1 MSQDVSV
8 TDLAV
13 SVSKYSYPL
22 SVLGDCDRDSWSQS
36 CLCPCRLYQPQ
47 SDMMATDWLD
57 VSFHWAC
64 LHMSVSRMVV
74 LTFVMTSTCDLHA
87 SVNAVMTGCCF
98 LRVYCVW
105 ECVVSGSVVWLR
117 VCLCCVRECDV
128 SESVMCLR
136 VLCGWECCVRVV
148 GLWCAMTV
156 VASFIKSVLST
167 WVKYGRTSLSVTCA
181 CVRRMLRERRTNSLP
196 SVSTSS
202 SSRPSTTLT
211 IYNYTFGMNWSYI
224 MTNWCKTCMVCHQNW
239 FVTFFDWHWTGF
251 YIFLPDL

>member
-1 MSQDVSV
+1 
-8 TDLAV
+8 
-13 SVSKYSYPL
+13 
-22 SVLGDCDRDSWSQS
+22 
-36 CLCPCRLYQPQ
+36 
-47 SDMMATDWLD
+47 
-57 VSFHWAC
+57 
-64 LHMSVSRMVV
+64 MSVSLPSVSATVRHDGYW
-74 LTFVMTSTCDLHA
+74 LTRRQFSLGLSSYVCVPYGRAHLCYDIDLWSA
-87 SVNAVMTGCCF
+87 
-98 LRVYCVW
+98 CVC
-105 ECVVSGSVVWLR
+105 ECSDDWL
-117 VCLCCVRECDV
+117 LL
-128 SESVMCLR
+128 SESVLCLR
-136 VLCGWECCVRVV
+136 VLCGWECCVVESVSVLCVCCVWECDVSECCVRVV

-196 SVSTSS
+196 SVSTSN
-202 SSRPSTTLT
+202 SSRRSTTLT